1 MNREAAKKID
11 RRRFITYLVAAPT
24 LTFVTRFPGLPR
36 GAEAAVSA
44 DGNFVQMIL
53 EVTADNRIIMQ
64 VEREEV
70 GQGIATSFAML
81 VAEELDAKLDDID
94 VRLAATGF
102 VGGSNSIRSAWTPV
116 RSTAATARAY
126 LVTAAAWIWNVDATT
141 LTTPGNTTVFDPNY
155 PGGRSL
161 TYGQVTTTAATLQS
175 TSIPAGVRST
185 PKAYVNHNVIGKPTT
200 QLGIRDIVTGK
211 TQFTMDV
218 QPPNALPTVVA
229 RPPTINAPPTVDT
242 LGIRMMDG
250 VVAVTTIPTGVA
262 ISART
267 FHHALKAKDALER
280 NGLWAPGPM
289 SGVSDL
295 QVRTGLAAL
304 APEEPPPVIASG
316 QYVEGTFQFNFVS
329 HSPME
334 VFDAVADV
342 RSNGADVWTGT
353 QAPDSVKSAV
363 AQALGFSSP
372 SSVTVHQMR
381 AGSSFGSRSWP
392 MAEVEAA
399 RISKAIGMPVKLMWT
414 RIDTV
419 KHGWTRPAARHQI
432 RASLAEGITWYH
444 YVASVDLNLPGGDFP
459 SLGFNLPAVVF
470 YLNDMPYRVARN
482 IGTSSSMAL
491 PMHNGVWRSV
501 HSAPIATARE
511 LMVDELAALANEDPV
526 AFRRRLLRT
535 TARGQAVLDL
545 VASAG
550 NWGRPMAPGTAQG
563 IGYHEEFPYNSS
575 NPPCCVAALA
585 EIDARDPQAP
595 RVTKMVMAADVVRPV
610 NPKGVEAQLM
620 GAAENGIATVLQG
633 GLHLENGAFK
643 EGSFGAFNWTR
654 QRNNPKVWEIHVV
667 PAQATGEPGGVGEL
681 GISPAAG
688 AVANAYARATGTKPR
703 NFPVVNF

>member
-1 MNREAAKKID
+1 MNLEAAKKID

-24 LTFVTRFPGLPR
+24 LTFVTRFAGSPR
-36 GAEAAVSA
+36 EAEAAASA

-53 EVTADNRIIMQ
+53 EVTPDNRIIMQ
-64 VEREEV
+64 VERAEI
-70 GQGIATSFAML
+70 GQGIATAFAML

-94 VRLAATGF
+94 VRLADTGF
-102 VGGSNSIRSAWTPV
+102 VGGSNSIRSAWSPV

-126 LVTAAAWIWNVDATT
+126 LVTAAAQIWNVDATR

-161 TYGQVTTTAATLQS
+161 TYGQVTATAATLQA
-175 TSIPAGVRST
+175 TSIPSGVRST
-185 PKAYVNHNVIGKPTT
+185 PKAYVDHKVIGKPAT

-218 QPPNALPTVVA
+218 QPNALPTVVA

-242 LGIRMMDG
+242 SGIRMMDG

-262 ISART
+262 ISAKT
-267 FHHALKAKDALER
+267 FHHALKAKDALEK

-289 SGVSDL
+289 TGVSDL
-295 QVRTGLAAL
+295 EVRAALASL
-304 APEEPPPVIASG
+304 APEEPPPVMAAG
-316 QYVEGTFQFNFVS
+316 QYVEGVFQFNFVS

-334 VFDAVADV
+334 VFEAVADV

-353 QAPDSVKSAV
+353 QSPGTVKSAV

-372 SSVTVHQMR
+372 TSVIVHQMR
-381 AGSSFGSRSWP
+381 AGSSFGSRSFP

-399 RISKAIGMPVKLMWT
+399 RISKAIGTPVKLMWT

-419 KHGWTRPAARHQI
+419 KHGWTRPAACHQV

-444 YVASVDLNLPGGDFP
+444 YVASIDLNIPGGDFP

-470 YLNDMPYRVARN
+470 YLDNIPYKVGRN
-482 IGTSSSMAL
+482 IGTSSSMVL
-491 PMHNGVWRSV
+491 PMHNCIWRSV
-501 HSAPIATARE
+501 HSAPVATARE
-511 LMVDELAALANEDPV
+511 LIVDELAALANEDPV
-526 AFRRRLLRT
+526 EFRRRLLRT
-535 TARGQAVLDL
+535 TPRGQAVLDI
-545 VASAG
+545 VTSAG
-550 NWGRPMAPGTAQG
+550 KWGRPMKPGTAQG
-563 IGYHEEFPYNSS
+563 VGYHEEFPYNSS

-585 EIDARDPQAP
+585 EIDATDPQAP

-620 GAAENGIATVLQG
+620 GAAENGIATVLQSG
-633 GLHLENGAFK
+633 IHLENGAFK

-654 QRNNPKVWEIHVV
+654 QHNNPKVWEIYVV

>member
-1 MNREAAKKID
+1 MNYEAAKKID
-11 RRRFITYLVAAPT
+11 RRRFITYLAAAPT
-24 LTFVTRFPGLPR
+24 LTFVTRFPGSK
-36 GAEAAVSA
+36 AEAAASA
-44 DGNFVQMIL
+44 DGNFVHMIV
-53 EVTADNRIIMQ
+53 EVTPDNRIVMQ
-64 VEREEV
+64 VERAEV
-70 GQGIATSFAML
+70 GQGIATSYAML

-94 VRLAATGF
+94 VRLADTGF
-102 VGGSNSIRSAWTPV
+102 VGGSTSITSGWSPV

-126 LVTAAAWIWNVDATT
+126 LVTAAAQIWGVDAAT
-141 LTTPGNTTVFDPNY
+141 LTTPGDTTVFDPGF

-161 TYGQVTTTAATLQS
+161 SYGQLTTIAATLQS
-175 TSIPAGVRST
+175 TSIPSGVRSA

-211 TQFTMDV
+211 TRFTMDV
-218 QPPNALPTVVA
+218 QSNALPTVVA
-229 RPPTINAPPTVDT
+229 RSPTINGPPTVDT
-242 LGIRMMDG
+242 VGIQSMDG

-262 ISART
+262 ITART
-267 FHHALKAKDALER
+267 FYHALKAKDALES

-289 SGVSDL
+289 TGMSDL
-295 QVRTGLAAL
+295 QVRTALASL
-304 APEEPPPVIASG
+304 APEEPPPVVAAG
-316 QYVEGTFQFNFVS
+316 QYVEGTFQFNFVT

-342 RSNGADVWTGT
+342 RSNSAEIWTASQSPGG
-353 QAPDSVKSAV
+353 VKSSV
-363 AQALGFSSP
+363 AQALGFTSP
-372 SSVTVHQMR
+372 TSVTVHQMR
-381 AGSSFGSRSWP
+381 GGSSFGSRSWP

-414 RIDTV
+414 RVDTV
-419 KHGWTRPAARHQI
+419 KHGWTRPAACHQV

-444 YVASVDLNLPGGDFP
+444 YVASVDLNIPGGDFP
-459 SLGFNLPAVVF
+459 NLGFNLPAVVF
-470 YLNDMPYRVARN
+470 YLDNLPYTVGRN
-482 IGTSSSMAL
+482 IGTSSSLAL

-511 LMVDELAALANEDPV
+511 LIVDELAALANEDPV
-526 AFRRRLLRT
+526 QFRRRLVRT
-535 TARGQAVLDL
+535 SARGQAVLDI
-545 VASAG
+545 VARSG
-550 NWGRPMAPGTAQG
+550 NWGRPMRPGTAQG
-563 IGYHEEFPYNSS
+563 VGYHEEFPYDAN

-585 EIDARDPQAP
+585 EVDATDPQAP

-620 GAAENGIATVLQG
+620 GAAENGIATVLQS

-643 EGSFGAFNWTR
+643 EGSFGAFHWTR
-654 QRNNPKVWEIHVV
+654 QANNPKTWKIHVV

>member
-161 TYGQVTTTAATLQS
+161 TYGQVTTTAATLQA
-175 TSIPAGVRST
+175 TSIPSGVRST

-280 NGLWAPGPM
+280 NGLWGPGPM

-295 QVRTGLAAL
+295 QVRTALASL
-304 APEEPPPVIASG
+304 APEEPPPVMTAG

-511 LMVDELAALANEDPV
+511 LMVDELAALANEDPLQ
-526 AFRRRLLRT
+526 FRRRLVRT

-633 GLHLENGAFK
+633 SLHLENGAFK

>member
-1 MNREAAKKID
+1 MNLEAAKKID

-24 LTFVTRFPGLPR
+24 LTLATRFAASPR
-36 GAEAAVSA
+36 GAEAAASA
-44 DGNFVQMIL
+44 DGNFVHVIL
-53 EVTADNRIIMQ
+53 EVTPDNKVIMQ
-64 VEREEV
+64 VERAEV

-81 VAEELDAKLDDID
+81 VAEELDARLEDIE
-94 VRLAATGF
+94 VRLADTGF
-102 VGGSNSIRSAWTPV
+102 VGGSNSIRSGWSPV

-141 LTTPGNTTVFDPNY
+141 LTTPGNTTVFDPSF

-175 TSIPAGVRST
+175 TSIPPGVRST
-185 PKAYVNHNVIGKPTT
+185 PKAYANHNLIGKPTT

-218 QPPNALPTVVA
+218 QQSALPTVVA

-242 LGIRMMDG
+242 SGIAMMDG

-262 ISART
+262 ISAKT
-267 FHHALKAKDALER
+267 FHHALKAKEALER
-280 NGLWAPGPM
+280 DGLWAPGPM
-289 SGVSDL
+289 TGWSDL
-295 QVRTGLAAL
+295 QVRTALAAL
-304 APEEPPPVIASG
+304 APEEPPPVVAAG

-334 VFDAVADV
+334 VFDSVADV
-342 RSNGADVWTGT
+342 RSNDAEIWTGSQSPGT
-353 QAPDSVKSAV
+353 VKSAV

-372 SSVTVHQMR
+372 SSVKVHQMR
-381 AGSSFGSRSWP
+381 AGSSFGSRSFP

-414 RIDTV
+414 RVDTV
-419 KHGWTRPAARHQI
+419 KHGWTRPAACHQV

-444 YVASVDLNLPGGDFP
+444 YVASIDLNIPGGDFP

-470 YLNDMPYRVARN
+470 YLNDLPYRVARN

-511 LMVDELAALANEDPV
+511 LIVDELAALANEDPV
-526 AFRRRLLRT
+526 QFRRRLVRT
-535 TARGQAVLDL
+535 TARGQAVLDI
-545 VASAG
+545 VARAG
-550 NWGRPMAPGTAQG
+550 KWGRRMKPGTAQG

-620 GAAENGIATVLQG
+620 GAAENGIATVLQSS
-633 GLHLENGAFK
+633 LHLENGAFK

>member
-1 MNREAAKKID
+1 MSLEAAKKID

-36 GAEAAVSA
+36 GAEAAASA

-53 EVTADNRIIMQ
+53 EVTPDNKIIMQ

-70 GQGIATSFAML
+70 GQGIATAFAML

-126 LVTAAAWIWNVDATT
+126 LVTAAASIWNVDATT

-161 TYGQVTTTAATLQS
+161 TYGQVTTTAATLQA
-175 TSIPAGVRST
+175 TSIPSGVRST

-267 FHHALKAKDALER
+267 FHQALKAKDALER
-280 NGLWAPGPM
+280 NGLWGPGPM

-295 QVRTGLAAL
+295 QVRTALASL

-633 GLHLENGAFK
+633 SLHLENGAFK

>member
-1 MNREAAKKID
+1 MNLEAAKKID

-24 LTFVTRFPGLPR
+24 LTFVTRFPGSP
-36 GAEAAVSA
+36 GKAEAAASA
-44 DGNFVQMIL
+44 DGNFVHVIL
-53 EVTADNRIIMQ
+53 EVTPDNKIIMQ
-64 VEREEV
+64 VEREEM
-70 GQGIATSFAML
+70 GQGIATAFAML

-102 VGGSNSIRSAWTPV
+102 VGGSNSIRSGWSPV

-141 LTTPGNTTVFDPNY
+141 LTTPGNTTVFDPSF

-161 TYGQVTTTAATLQS
+161 TYGQLTSTAATLQS
-175 TSIPAGVRST
+175 TSIPSGVRST
-185 PKAYVNHNVIGKPTT
+185 PKAYVNHTVIGKPTT

-218 QPPNALPTVVA
+218 QPNALPTVVA

-242 LGIRMMDG
+242 AGIAMMDG

-262 ISART
+262 ITATT
-267 FHHALKAKDALER
+267 FHHALKAKEALES
-280 NGLWAPGPM
+280 NGIWAPGPM
-289 SGVSDL
+289 TPWSDS
-295 QVRTGLAAL
+295 QVRTALAAL
-304 APEEPPPVIASG
+304 APEEPPPIIATG
-316 QYVEGTFQFNFVS
+316 QYVEGRFQFNFVS

-342 RSNGADVWTGT
+342 RSNGADIWTGT
-353 QAPDSVKSAV
+353 QSPGTVRSAV
-363 AQALGFSSP
+363 AQALGFTSP
-372 SSVTVHQMR
+372 SSVVVHQMR

-399 RISKAIGMPVKLMWT
+399 RISKAIGAPVKLMWT
-414 RIDTV
+414 RVDTV
-419 KHGWTRPAARHQI
+419 KHGWTRPAACHQI

-444 YVASVDLNLPGGDFP
+444 YVASIDLNIPGGDFP
-459 SLGFNLPAVVF
+459 SVGFNLPAVVF
-470 YLNDMPYRVARN
+470 YLNDLPYRVARN

-526 AFRRRLLRT
+526 QFRRRLVRT
-535 TARGQAVLDL
+535 SARGQAVLDI
-545 VASAG
+545 VARAG
-550 NWGRPMAPGTAQG
+550 KWGRQMRRGTAQG
-563 IGYHEEFPYNSS
+563 VGYHEEFPYNSS

-585 EIDARDPQAP
+585 EVDATDPQNP

-620 GAAENGIATVLQG
+620 GAAENGIATVLQS

-654 QRNNPKVWEIHVV
+654 QRHNPKVWDIHVV

-703 NFPVVNF
+703 NFPIVNF